1 MTSSNVNQWFWDTL
15 TAPHSQELNNL
26 SLRNSLHGW
35 TKIWSYKWSVWYLVQ
50 KWGFWRVY
58 LQDVW
63 RVLPFDWLVLWYCEV
78 FCENVTLF
86 AYQWHNTSVRQVMFV
101 WTFCLSFIV
110 RGIRKLRVQGALFV
124 TRGLK
129 NTLDPLSNIL
139 NYVHSLLCCLTNR
152 KKKNTFSGCTSCSF
166 LWLLGQPSFDIY
178 SMSKS
183 FPRRGPSSL

>member
-1 MTSSNVNQWFWDTL
+1 MVGPKSVHTNEVCDIWCKSGVSEECICRMYEGFCPLIDWFF
-15 TAPHSQELNNL
+15 
-26 SLRNSLHGW
+26 R
-35 TKIWSYKWSVWYLVQ
+35 
-50 KWGFWRVY
+50 
-58 LQDVW
+58 
-63 RVLPFDWLVLWYCEV
+63 YCEV